1 MKKILSIMLC
11 ILMAFSC
18 CSCSSSN
25 KTFSEYSSL
34 NLTEQEKSEL
44 KNNVLYLKAEKLY
57 STGINRSSIR
67 EGKNIDE
74 LLSESEILETVYVT
88 TTFISEIFHKTKQY
102 KHSSENFVQVNKLSP
117 YVSYSWFDDVSRV
130 HGLNV
135 DGTYYKVIDKI
146 YIVEWPFTYMCVYR
160 TEAGDFYKVRD
171 SKSILTHD
179 EYVNMYRALKDEYD
193 KLAEEMNLQEGDVIV
208 GFNDT
213 VVDPEDFAKN
223 DITVIRVPSVSTI
236 CIIALIVV
244 LTTVV
249 LTVVFVKKSKKKKL
263 LNKQ

>member
-1 MKKILSIMLC
+1 MKKFLAIMLC
-11 ILMAFSC
+11 ILIIFSC

-44 KNNVLYLKAEKLY
+44 KDNVLYLKAEKVYL
-57 STGINRSSIR
+57 TGINSRSIR

-74 LLSESEILETVYVT
+74 LLSEAKIYETVYVT

-135 DGTYYKVIDKI
+135 DGKYYKVIDKI
-146 YIVEWPFTYMCVYR
+146 YIVERPFTYMCVYR
-160 TEAGDFYKVRD
+160 TEAGDFYKIRD

-179 EYVNMYRALKDEYD
+179 EYMNMYRALQDEYD
-193 KLAEEMNLQEGDVIV
+193 RLAEEMNLQEGDVIV
-208 GFNDT
+208 GFNER
-213 VVDPEDFAKN
+213 VVDPDDFAKN

-236 CIIALIVV
+236 CIIILIVV
-244 LTTVV
+244 VTAV
-249 LTVVFVKKSKKKKL
+249 LAVVFVKKSKKKKL